1 MLTAGTLSRV
11 TNGREERATRA
22 EQMRKDRER
31 AEKRQRNLITVGI
44 VAIVVVLIAVAAV
57 AFKMESDKRAVNT
70 KLIPPAGATQDYGV
84 VYTPKDAGGTAK
96 DVVRVVVYED
106 MQCPI
111 CQRFEQAN
119 GQYFADA
126 VKKGEIEVEYRFVA
140 FLDDLG
146 ASPNEYS
153 RRASN
158 AVLCARD
165 EGGPAQ
171 FKQMHDLLYANQ
183 PEEKTLGPED
193 NALVESAVSVGV
205 KQAAAESCILKH
217 RYVPWLEKATA
228 AMTKEKVTGTPTV
241 RVEGKDVKGTGGG
254 IPTMLDI
261 QRAVE
266 AAK

>member
-1 MLTAGTLSRV
+1 V

-44 VAIVVVLIAVAAV
+44 VGIVVVLIAVAAV
-57 AFKMESDKRAVNT
+57 AFKMESDKRELNT
-70 KLIPPAGATQDYGV
+70 KLVPPAGATKDYGV
-84 VYTPKDAGGTAK
+84 VYAPKDAGGTAK
-96 DVVRVVVYED
+96 KDVVRVVIYED

-119 GQYFADA
+119 GQYLAGA
-126 VKKGEIEVEYRFVA
+126 VKSGEIEVEYRFVA

-158 AVLCARD
+158 AVLCARE
-165 EGGPAQ
+165 EGGPKE

-183 PEEKTLGPED
+183 PEEKTFGPED
-193 NALVESAVSVGV
+193 AQLVESAVSVGV
-205 KQAAAESCILKH
+205 KQAAAESCILKR
-217 RYVPWLEKATA
+217 RYVPWLEKATEAMSA
-228 AMTKEKVTGTPTV
+228 AKVSGTPTV
-241 RVEGKDVKGTGGG
+241 RVNGKDVKGAGGS
-254 IPTMLDI
+254 IPTMVDI
-261 QRAVE
+261 QKAVD
-266 AAK
+266 AAKK

>member
-1 MLTAGTLSRV
+1 V
-11 TNGREERATRA
+11 TNGREERVTRA

-31 AEKRQRNLITVGI
+31 AEKRQRNLITVAIVGI
-44 VAIVVVLIAVAAV
+44 VVALIAVAAV
-57 AFKMESDKRAVNT
+57 AFKMESDKRAANT

-96 DVVRVVVYED
+96 KDVVRVVIYED

-119 GQYFADA
+119 GQYLADA

-158 AVLCARD
+158 AVLCARE
-165 EGGPAQ
+165 EGGPKQ
-171 FKQMHDLLYANQ
+171 FKQLHFLLYANQ

-193 NALVESAVSVGV
+193 NELVESAVSVGV

-217 RYVPWLEKATA
+217 RYVPWLEKATE
-228 AMTKEKVTGTPTV
+228 AMNSAKVTGTPTV
-241 RVEGKDVKGTGGG
+241 RVDGKDVKGTGGG

-261 QRAVE
+261 QKAVD
-266 AAK
+266 AAQK

>member
-1 MLTAGTLSRV
+1 V

-31 AEKRQRNLITVGI
+31 AEKRQRNLITLAIVGI
-44 VAIVVVLIAVAAV
+44 VVALIAVAAFAV
-57 AFKMESDKRAVNT
+57 AEQRGKREPNKALT
-70 KLIPPAGATQDYGV
+70 PPSGATKDYGV

-96 DVVRVVVYED
+96 KDVVRVVIYED

-119 GQYFADA
+119 GQYLGQA
-126 VKKGEIEVEYRFVA
+126 VEKGEIEVEYRFVA

-165 EGGPAQ
+165 EGGATQ

-183 PEEKTLGPED
+183 PEEKTFGPTD
-193 NALVESAVSVGV
+193 TALVKSAVSVGV
-205 KQAAAESCILKH
+205 KQGAAESCILKH
-217 RYVPWLEKATA
+217 RYVPWLEKATT
-228 AMTKEKVTGTPTV
+228 AMTKAKVTGTPTV
-241 RVEGKDVKGTGGG
+241 RVDGKDVKGTGGG

-261 QRAVE
+261 QKAVD

>member
-1 MLTAGTLSRV
+1 MS
-11 TNGREERATRA
+11 NGREERATRA

-31 AEKRQRNLITVGI
+31 AEKRQRNLISVGI
-44 VAIVVVLIAVAAV
+44 VAIVVALIVIAAV
-57 AFKMESDKRAVNT
+57 AFKMESDKRAANT
-70 KLIPPAGATQDYGV
+70 KLIPPAGATKDYGV
-84 VYTPKDAGGTAK
+84 VYTPKDVGSTAKK
-96 DVVRVVVYED
+96 DVVRVVIYED

-119 GQYFADA
+119 GQYLAEA

-153 RRASN
+153 RRAAN
-158 AVLCARD
+158 AVLCARE
-165 EGGPAQ
+165 EGGPEQ

-193 NALVESAVSVGV
+193 NELVESAVSVGV
-205 KQAAAESCILKH
+205 KQAAAESCILKG
-217 RYVPWLEKATA
+217 RYVPWLEKATE
-228 AMTKEKVTGTPTV
+228 AMAKAKVSGTPTV
-241 RVEGKDVKGTGGG
+241 RVDGKDVKGSGGS

-261 QRAVE
+261 QKAVE

>member
-1 MLTAGTLSRV
+1 M

-31 AEKRQRNLITVGI
+31 AEKRQRNLITVAIVGI
-44 VAIVVVLIAVAAV
+44 VVALIVAAAIAVMAQN
-57 AFKMESDKRAVNT
+57 KKREHNE
-70 KLIPPAGATQDYGV
+70 KLIPPTGATKDYGV
-84 VYTPKDAGGTAK
+84 VYTPKDVGGTAK
-96 DVVRVVVYED
+96 KDIVRVVIYED

-119 GQYFADA
+119 GPYLTEA
-126 VKKGEIEVEYRFVA
+126 VEKGEIEVEYRFVA

-158 AVLCARD
+158 AVLCARE
-165 EGGPAQ
+165 EGGAGE
-171 FKQMHDLLYANQ
+171 FKQLHDLLYANQ

-205 KQAAAESCILKH
+205 KKAAAESCILKQ
-217 RYVPWLEKATA
+217 RYVPWLVKATD
-228 AMTKEKVTGTPTV
+228 AMTKEKVSGTPTV
-241 RVEGKDVKGTGGG
+241 RVDGKDVKGTGGG

-261 QRAVE
+261 QKAVD